1 MISHRPV
8 GSVSSLPQN
17 GSLWPRVVQR
27 LVWGVAITSFSSLG
41 LVMTPKM
48 AVANGICDGDGNGL
62 ANVQGSIPDLSD
74 RFAQDICRVLTMPTD
89 SRSEGENFRSQIEPG
104 SLLTHTSAS
113 AETMTL
119 PSLWWTRDSIP
130 AQLGRHRLVDS
141 WLSYTIQGAE
151 VRVVDV
157 MINGQFWR
165 ALTMPQRYGVLNS
178 FGNSA
183 QEFGYHLRFF
193 QNNGYSARMI
203 GVYACEATTEGITI
217 EAADSLSVASCLIT
231 VETPHILQL
240 QRAMQ
245 SPPETLIVN
254 DTDLPA
260 AVTLE
265 ASPQSQPLTPQLD
278 QP

>member
-1 MISHRPV
+1 MIPHRPV

-17 GSLWPRVVQR
+17 GTVWPRVVQR
-27 LVWGVAITSFSSLG
+27 LVWGVAITGFSSLG
-41 LVMTPKM
+41 LAMTPEM
-48 AVANGICDGDGNGL
+48 AVANGICNGDGNGL
-62 ANVQGSIPDLSD
+62 ANAQGSIPGLSD

-104 SLLTHTSAS
+104 SILTHTSAS

-119 PSLWWTRDSIP
+119 PSLWWSRDSIP

-203 GVYACEATTEGITI
+203 GVYACEASSGEALPLSATTH
-217 EAADSLSVASCLIT
+217 CLIT
-231 VETPHILQL
+231 VDTPRILQL
-240 QRAMQ
+240 QQAMQ
-245 SPPETLIVN
+245 PQPIQPATEPSLPSSNPPLADNPSSPLN
-254 DTDLPA
+254 MADLP
-260 AVTLE
+260 E
-265 ASPQSQPLTPQLD
+265 
-278 QP
+278 